1 MSSTWTTTRTVDCGG
16 GDSVTLRALT
26 YGEVKTL
33 RNSGGDDD
41 RWLLA
46 SIVSWSGPHFD
57 GVAISQESL
66 DAVPAAIVARLVA
79 VAAELNQLSDVE
91 KNGSAAPTN

>member
-1 MSSTWTTTRTVDCGG
+1 MSSTWMTTRTVDCGG

-26 YGEVKTL
+26 YGEVKAL

-57 GVAISQESL
+57 GMAISQEAL
-66 DAVPAAIVARLVA
+66 DVMPAAIVARLVA
-79 VAAELNQLSDVE
+79 VAAELNQLTDAE
-91 KNGSAAPTN
+91 KNGSVEHTN